1 MFRRIQKKEVVPTNV
16 NSNVNIVTPGVRANF
31 KPYSSLEE
39 YNKQNQNIVEQ
50 IKKNL
55 IKCQSV
61 NRQYKTLHTEF
72 NYTINIVLNMVNL
85 IENNGK
91 LIEEIQ
97 RVLKEYG
104 SEIIDSSQL
113 EIMRQ
118 NQNKL
123 IQEFKTTYNNLLL
136 RNRQYINPE
145 TIVKLQGLL
154 KNLENPPIKMLNT
167 TRSVL
172 PSSSRPLSSS
182 SLLSSPLSSPLSTTS
197 SSSIVP
203 FSLRR

>member
-1 MFRRIQKKEVVPTNV
+1 
-16 NSNVNIVTPGVRANF
+16 
-31 KPYSSLEE
+31 
-39 YNKQNQNIVEQ
+39 
-50 IKKNL
+50 
-55 IKCQSV
+55 
-61 NRQYKTLHTEF
+61 
-72 NYTINIVLNMVNL
+72 MVNL

-167 TRSVL
+167 SRSVL
-172 PSSSRPLSSS
+172 PSSYTLSSTPS
-182 SLLSSPLSSPLSTTS
+182 STPS

-203 FSLRR
+203 ISLRR